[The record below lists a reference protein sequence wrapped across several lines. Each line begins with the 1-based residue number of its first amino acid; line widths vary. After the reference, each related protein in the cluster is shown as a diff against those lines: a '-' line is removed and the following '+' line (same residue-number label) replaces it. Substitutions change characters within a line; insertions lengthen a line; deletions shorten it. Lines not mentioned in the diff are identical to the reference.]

1 MIRTDR
7 VLNQLDQIKRTG
19 DNKWMACCPA
29 HDDKSP
35 SLSIRLTDDRL
46 LLHCFAGCPA
56 EDVLSAL
63 GLTFGDLYDDASKAA
78 YAAATAYQG
87 RKLKPLQQIDP
98 LEHERRIIELGRA
111 DLEAGFSLS
120 FEDRARLKLA
130 IERVRAA
137 HQEVA

>member
-1 MIRTDR
+1 MIRTDL
-7 VLNQLDQIKRTG
+7 VLVKLEKVRCTS

-29 HDDKSP
+29 HDDKTP

-46 LLHCFAGCPA
+46 LLHCFAGCPT

-78 YAAATAYQG
+78 YAHATAYQG
-87 RKLKPLQQIDP
+87 RKFKPLQPFDP